1 MCLNKIKSNLWQHLE
16 INWFSFFPLPIVIS
30 TNDWR
35 PGHLSGQIYGENE
48 IPIVFLLLF
57 SSHIE
62 ATFELWW
69 HDSQPERCCHF
80 KLILRECYRP
90 HGVVK
95 FQVIVNITKPMDY
108 SVGSQSILPP
118 GGGKEMSWRSSS
130 RALLCQA
137 NRAVN
142 EGRKKNKNVWVFVNI
157 WFPAL
162 WWQILRILELSGCF
176 LCWWKPS
183 AVEGFCWVKN
193 RKQKLFDKSINFQ
206 QWFTFRWGL
215 QMRANCLVMMF
226 QAVID
231 SPRLIRGVLI
241 AVFSPVR
248 NGSLA
253 LLLAHGVYADVL
265 A

>member
-142 EGRKKNKNVWVFVNI
+142 EGRKK
-157 WFPAL
+157 
-162 WWQILRILELSGCF
+162 
-176 LCWWKPS
+176 
-183 AVEGFCWVKN
+183 
-193 RKQKLFDKSINFQ
+193 KQKRLSVCQYLISCFVVADPANLGTIRLF
-206 QWFTFRWGL
+206 
-215 QMRANCLVMMF
+215 
-226 QAVID
+226 
-231 SPRLIRGVLI
+231 P
-241 AVFSPVR
+241 
-248 NGSLA
+248 
-253 LLLAHGVYADVL
+253 LLMKTICGGGFLL
-265 A
+265 SEK